1 METSHQLSS
10 LVGNWFNNLGEASL
24 LGLLLSVVGAGLLL
38 FALKSRRSAVKD
50 VPRLPTVDEKIVLL
64 EKKIEFQ
71 NSAMSLLGERVTAL
85 EEYLEM
91 IGSRQE
97 RQHVDKKDARF
108 YQQAIGLADKGL
120 SAQELA
126 QRCGISASEA
136 DLITMLYQKAH

>member
-1 METSHQLSS
+1 MDTNHQFSALI
-10 LVGNWFNNLGEASL
+10 GNWFGSLGEASL
-24 LGLLLSVVGAGLLL
+24 LGLLLSVVGVGLLL
-38 FALKSRRSAVKD
+38 FALKSRRTSAED
-50 VPRLPTVDEKIVLL
+50 GPQAPTADDKIAQL

-91 IGSRQE
+91 IGSRQQ
-97 RQHVDKKDARF
+97 RQDADKKDVRF

-120 SAQELA
+120 SAKELA
-126 QRCGISASEA
+126 ERCGISASEA